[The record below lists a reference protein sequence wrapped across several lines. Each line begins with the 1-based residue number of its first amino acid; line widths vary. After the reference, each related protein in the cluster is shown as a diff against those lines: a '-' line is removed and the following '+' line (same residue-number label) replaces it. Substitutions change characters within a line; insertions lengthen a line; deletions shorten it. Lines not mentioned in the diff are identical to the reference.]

1 MPLSDKLGTQEKLL
15 LSQAIYKLGAFSWPQ
30 VSDLLLAHPC
40 ISKRRPKEL
49 FAPDRCEAMYKEM
62 MASIGINVPTPDG
75 MKPHTKS
82 HLRLAQTHYIAR
94 MAELHAKIAEH
105 ESRFT
110 ALVTEV
116 TSLKSGDLD
125 DALRREIVQE
135 LETKYGKKVMEA
147 WLQGEGKGK
156 FLKAVEAGEVKEG
169 EVDLEEEEKV
179 KEKEEEER
187 KAEEAKKAEKAAQAK
202 EAEEAA
208 RAKAEAQEAAKQAEA
223 VKGEVAADKAPESAI
238 KEAKDVEMKD
248 ATPEAPV
255 PPKEATP
262 ENKAAR
268 PAKTP
273 EPAEV
278 PSPAVSPLS
287 PAPSDLSP
295 IKPDPVPK
303 RSHKRKAASQPRGA
317 PAGKRSGRRGAA
329 VAAEAEESE
338 GEEDEKE
345 EDHSEEEAENEDEQP
360 VTRGRQG
367 KRSSPAKPSLSP
379 TKEGSPAT
387 SRRAPSVSSTNSATP
402 GDERRSTRRGVAS
415 RRGKR
420 DVSKPV
426 RDQTTER
433 EEEDNA
439 SVVGEDHEEPRKAT
453 RASRRKS
460 GAVEAATP
468 TPSATERRGT
478 RSTAIKIRPR
488 LGHRGV
494 AESEPPQEGGDDEE
508 VVKEEAPGRSTASA
522 PRTAKRSS
530 KPFLMALFE
539 IILSHK
545 FSNVFENPVR
555 KSEAADYYDVIK
567 KPMDLKSVKAGIKN
581 GRIGSMDELER
592 DVLLIFSN
600 AMMYNAPGSQ
610 VYEMA
615 KEMMKD
621 CEGHFVHYR
630 NMEMEMGGDGA

>member
-1 MPLSDKLGTQEKLL
+1 MSLSADLTTQEKLL

-30 VSDLLLAHPC
+30 VSDLLLVHPS
-40 ISKRRPKEL
+40 IKPRPKEL
-49 FAPDRCEAMYKEM
+49 FTPDRCEAMYKEM
-62 MASIGINVPTPDG
+62 MGVIGINVPTPDG

-94 MAELHAKIAEH
+94 MSELHAQIAAH

-125 DALRREIVQE
+125 DALKREIVE
-135 LETKYGKKVMEA
+135 GLEKKFGKKIMDG
-147 WLQGEGKGK
+147 WLEGEGKGQI
-156 FLKAVEAGEVKEG
+156 LKAVEAGEVKAG
-169 EVDLEEEEKV
+169 EVDPEEEKKR
-179 KEKEEEER
+179 KEKE
-187 KAEEAKKAEKAAQAK
+187 AEKAKVAAAKAK

-208 RAKAEAQEAAKQAEA
+208 KAQAEAEAAEEAEKAKAAEQAAKEEAAKAEAAKAAEA
-223 VKGEVAADKAPESAI
+223 VQDASE
-238 KEAKDVEMKD
+238 DVEMKEATLETPPKD
-248 ATPEAPV
+248 ATPE
-255 PPKEATP
+255 KEAV
-262 ENKAAR
+262 
-268 PAKTP
+268 KTP
-273 EPAEV
+273 EPTEDI
-278 PSPAVSPLS
+278 SPAQSPLS

-295 IKPDPVPK
+295 IKPEPAPK

-329 VAAEAEESE
+329 AAAEAEESE
-338 GEEDEKE
+338 GEEEEHSDEE
-345 EDHSEEEAENEDEQP
+345 GDNEEEQP
-360 VTRGRQG
+360 ATRGRQG

-379 TKEGSPAT
+379 TKEGSPAN

-402 GDERRSTRRGVAS
+402 GEERRSTRRGAAS

-420 DVSKPV
+420 EVSKPV
-426 RDQTTER
+426 RDQTVER
-433 EEEDNA
+433 EEEDNT
-439 SVVGEDHEEPRKAT
+439 SVAGEDHEEPRKAT

-478 RSTAIKIRPR
+478 RSTAVVPPR
-488 LGHRGV
+488 LGHREV
-494 AESEPPQEGGDDEE
+494 AASELSVAGGQDE
-508 VVKEEAPGRSTASA
+508 VAVKEEAAGFSTTLA
-522 PRTAKRSS
+522 PRVAKRSS

-545 FSNVFENPVR
+545 FSNVFETPVR

-567 KPMDLKSVKAGIKN
+567 KPMDLKTVKAGIKN
-581 GRIGSMDELER
+581 GRIGSIDELER

-600 AMMYNAPGSQ
+600 AMMYNAPDSQ
-610 VYEMA
+610 VYGMA
-615 KEMMKD
+615 KDMMKD